1 MDPPSLSDELHLSLK
16 ELSFGVESSHVLSTG
31 PVAGAA
37 GAPPMAK
44 IHMSDGVELV
54 VKVTERGWQVCDP
67 VTQAPNP
74 TRHETLDDL
83 LAANNATY
91 ASLRQNLLMQKL
103 LAVAAER
110 SSGNEL
116 LNGTAAE

>member
-1 MDPPSLSDELHLSLK
+1 MDPPSLSNELRLSLN
-16 ELSFGVESSHVLSTG
+16 ELSFGVESSTVLSAG
-31 PVAGAA
+31 PVASAA

-44 IHMSDGVELV
+44 IQMSDGAELV

-67 VTQAPNP
+67 MTQASNP

-83 LAANNATY
+83 LTANNTAY

-103 LAVAAER
+103 LAVEAER
-110 SSGNEL
+110 SSGNEPL
-116 LNGTAAE
+116 DGAE

>member
-1 MDPPSLSDELHLSLK
+1 
-16 ELSFGVESSHVLSTG
+16 
-31 PVAGAA
+31 
-37 GAPPMAK
+37 MAK
-44 IHMSDGVELV
+44 IYMSDGVELV

-83 LAANNATY
+83 LTANNATY
-91 ASLRQNLLMQKL
+91 ASLRQSLLMQKL
-103 LAVAAER
+103 LAVAAGQ
-110 SSGNEL
+110 SSGNEA